1 MNSFDVAVIS
11 FLNQFAHKSVRFDN
25 LVVVVS
31 GSELLTRRNGG
42 DCSGIA
48 DSQGTSGD
56 SVSGSAS
63 VGTPVAVSTALRN
76 KYRGVATREFISQ

>member
-31 GSELLTRRNGG
+31 GSELLKTGLLVALMWWIWFENEDARRKREVLL
-42 DCSGIA
+42 A
-48 DSQGTSGD
+48 GTAAI
-56 SVSGSAS
+56 V
-63 VGTPVAVSTALRN
+63 PALLMPR
-76 KYRGVATREFISQ
+76 Y